1 MPAGNSIR
9 TIEMVV
15 VATVLVSCEPEKKEG
30 IIYIGFL
37 RDMLVGYNFSVAK
50 EYVKK

>member
-37 RDMLVGYNFSVAK
+37 LVGYNFSVVK